1 MSGYNTKR
9 SPEDSISLPHDLNKQ
24 KHQTSRNKAR
34 GEVGLNTTGRGN
46 LVGAFGIVGF
56 CPLLGAPCMLVR
68 AGGLTSVVS
77 LISSPCWWIMT
88 GSVFFCNSLDTIM
101 IIIWFQLWVRLLY
114 TPSPELRPQG
124 SMLAEFTSAP
134 RATPSTCLG
143 DSRSYLIP
151 FLCVL

>member
-1 MSGYNTKR
+1 MHAGESRWADFCGE
-9 SPEDSISLPHDLNKQ
+9 SDIQSLLVDHD
-24 KHQTSRNKAR
+24 
-34 GEVGLNTTGRGN
+34 
-46 LVGAFGIVGF
+46 
-56 CPLLGAPCMLVR
+56 
-68 AGGLTSVVS
+68 
-77 LISSPCWWIMT
+77 WIC
-88 GSVFFCNSLDTIM
+88 FFCNSLDTIM

-143 DSRSYLIP
+143 DSRSYLIH